1 MASSNIDP
9 VIVGRV
15 LANTRIGMGITQEA
29 ASEAAGIG
37 RSHLS
42 AIENGVRKP
51 TMATFYRICLAL
63 GVPMSTVLQEV
74 ETLM

>member
-1 MASSNIDP
+1 MTSPNIDP

-15 LANTRIGMGITQEA
+15 LANKRVNLGITQEA

-51 TMATFYRICLAL
+51 TMETFYRICFAL
-63 GVPMSTVLQEV
+63 RVPMSSVLQEV
-74 ETLM
+74 ESLM